1 MAWAAGTRVG
11 SYEIIDMLGGGGM
24 GQVFRVRHTISD
36 RVEAM
41 KVLLSSLS
49 ADRETL
55 DRFTREIRVLAGLN
69 HPNIAPLYTAF
80 HHDSQIVMVMEYV
93 EGMNLRDRLIQG
105 IRLDEATS
113 YACQVLRAL
122 EYAHS
127 RGVIH
132 RDVKPSNIMVTPDG
146 QVKLLDFGLAL
157 ALPDPR
163 LTMTGVL
170 LGSMHYIAPEQ
181 ISGEASDARS
191 DLYGV
196 GVTLYE
202 MVTGKLPFQGATYP
216 QVIAAQLWQT
226 PASPSEINS
235 EIPAEY
241 SAVIMKAL
249 ERDRRQRWQTAREFL
264 SALEAA
270 ELGSAC
276 VTRVFTQ
283 HQGVGSGPG
292 VRMGAAEVVAPSPSR
307 ADTNTP
313 APAASVPY
321 APEQLSEIAR
331 KLANYVGPI
340 ATILVKRASS
350 STQDLRMLV
359 EQVAAEIE
367 SEDGRKKF
375 LAAVQPQLR
384 GRNFFSN

>member
-1 MAWAAGTRVG
+1 
-11 SYEIIDMLGGGGM
+11 
-24 GQVFRVRHTISD
+24 
-36 RVEAM
+36 
-41 KVLLSSLS
+41 
-49 ADRETL
+49 
-55 DRFTREIRVLAGLN
+55 
-69 HPNIAPLYTAF
+69 
-80 HHDSQIVMVMEYV
+80 
-93 EGMNLRDRLIQG
+93 
-105 IRLDEATS
+105 
-113 YACQVLRAL
+113 
-122 EYAHS
+122 
-127 RGVIH
+127 
-132 RDVKPSNIMVTPDG
+132 
-146 QVKLLDFGLAL
+146 
-157 ALPDPR
+157 
-163 LTMTGVL
+163 
-170 LGSMHYIAPEQ
+170 MHYIAPEQ

-226 PASPSEINS
+226 PASPSEINP

-270 ELGSAC
+270 ELGRAC
-276 VTRVFTQ
+276 ATQVFTQ

-292 VRMGAAEVVAPSPSR
+292 GRMGAAEVVAPRLSGAAKGIQ
-307 ADTNTP
+307 ADT
-313 APAASVPY
+313 AGSEPY

-384 GRNFFSN
+384 GRSFFSN